1 MKKILLATTILGLS
15 AGYAAA
21 QVSWSASAGAG
32 VASSYGD
39 DFVSYSF
46 MTIGVKGSAETD
58 SGLTF
63 SASTDLTTGTKYATG
78 ADLGDDFTTYGAT
91 CSAVGS
97 TSTSGAFSGSV
108 TGTADGAGNVTGT
121 ASGLVNITPNTYCL
135 GANEA
140 ALFGMPTISVA
151 GSFGTVSFSTDNIDF
166 FDDTNGGGDIKY
178 TGTFGAITAGVISD
192 IDSGDYSVQL
202 GYSANGLAVS
212 VDTDSYDIYNASV
225 AYTMGAITGTLSTDE
240 SEAVYLKLA
249 YAADAISA
257 SVKVGDDETYDL
269 ALGYTAN
276 GITVAAEA
284 DEDDYIKVTGSYDL
298 GAGLSLQAGAD
309 SDENAYLGAAM
320 KF

>member
-21 QVSWSASAGAG
+21 QVSWSASAAAG
-32 VASSYGD
+32 VGSYYGD
-39 DFVSYSF
+39 DFYGYSS
-46 MTIGVKGSAETD
+46 MKIGVKGSAETD

-63 SASTDLTTGTKYATG
+63 SASTDLTTGTKFGTG
-78 ADLGDDFTTYGAT
+78 DDLGDGFTTYGAT
-91 CSAVGS
+91 CSDIAVSDVTIDGS
-97 TSTSGAFSGSV
+97 YALDAAYCVGA
-108 TGTADGAGNVTGT
+108 D
-121 ASGLVNITPNTYCL
+121 
-135 GANEA
+135 EA

-212 VDTDSYDIYNASV
+212 VDTDSYDVYNASV
-225 AYTMGAITGTLSTDE
+225 AYTMGAITGTLSTNE